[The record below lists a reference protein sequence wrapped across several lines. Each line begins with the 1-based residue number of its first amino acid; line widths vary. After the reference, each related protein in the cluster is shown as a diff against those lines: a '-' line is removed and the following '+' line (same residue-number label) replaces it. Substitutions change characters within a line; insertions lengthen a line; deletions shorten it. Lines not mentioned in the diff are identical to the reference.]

1 MEDSR
6 EKEEEERR
14 REAMDGGPLMCVM
27 MSHRVRSVTWS
38 RRRRRKRRKG
48 RSLSKGC
55 GTILTHR
62 GGRWRVS
69 GCVLEILYYVQP
81 PCHSYIFCALKYP
94 QT

>member
-1 MEDSR
+1 MCHDVASR
-6 EKEEEERR
+6 PICHVVEEKEEKEE
-14 REAMDGGPLMCVM
+14 
-27 MSHRVRSVTWS
+27 
-38 RRRRRKRRKG
+38 KG

-62 GGRWRVS
+62 DGRGRVS

-81 PCHSYIFCALKYP
+81 PPSHSYIFCALKYP